1 MFPSSGK
8 DFHGQLC
15 GMSLHNECRR
25 FCPGNNCVGFDIV
38 LALMHLVPAPKAL
51 HETLDKNS
59 FRSEL
64 EVVNRQRSA
73 VVVQYLIICTKGSM
87 RRFEI
92 LL

>member
-1 MFPSSGK
+1 MDSYV
-8 DFHGQLC
+8 
-15 GMSLHNECRR
+15 ECP
-25 FCPGNNCVGFDIV
+25 FTMNVVGSVLATIV

-73 VVVQYLIICTKGSM
+73 VVVQYLIICKKGSM
-87 RRFEI
+87 RRSEI